1 MTIGEVRKA
10 YLLARRLKL
19 SGWWLLRDIE
29 RAARECNGIGP
40 EWSPAWMRW
49 IIDHLFPNL
58 VIVAMIHDIR
68 YFLGGTEGDRR
79 CADAEF
85 LANGYTVAEQFHVW
99 WLPGR
104 YIAEWIVRR
113 MHRALRLGGG
123 KAWLEAK
130 HGGKV

>member
-1 MTIGEVRKA
+1 MTREQAHSA

-19 SGWWLLRDIE
+19 SGWWLLRNLL

-40 EWSPAWMRW
+40 EWAPRWMRW
-49 IIDHLFPNL
+49 LIDHLFPNL

-68 YFLGGTEGDRR
+68 YFLGGTDGDRR

-85 LANGYTVAEQFHVW
+85 LANGYTVAEHFHVW
-99 WLPGR
+99 WSPGR
-104 YIAEWIVRR
+104 YVCEWIVRR

-123 KAWLEAK
+123 KAWREARAK
-130 HGGKV
+130 

>member
-19 SGWWLLRDIE
+19 SGWWLLRDLV
-29 RAARECNGIGP
+29 RASRECNGIGP
-40 EWSPAWMRW
+40 EWAPKWLRW

-68 YFLGGTEGDRR
+68 YFLGGTDGDRR

-113 MHRALRLGGG
+113 MHRALRFGGG